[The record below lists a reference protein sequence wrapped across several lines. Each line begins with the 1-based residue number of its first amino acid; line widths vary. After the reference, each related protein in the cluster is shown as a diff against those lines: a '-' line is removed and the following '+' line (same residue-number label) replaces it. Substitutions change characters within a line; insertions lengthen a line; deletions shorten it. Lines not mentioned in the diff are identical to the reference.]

1 LLKKV
6 KIDLFE
12 QPLLVKFEGGVGV
25 GYQALYR
32 VWRPKQLSDV
42 VGQEY
47 ITKTI
52 KNALIQD
59 KLSHAYLFTGP
70 RGTGKTSAA
79 KIIAKAVNCQK
90 SPVEEPCNACESCLG
105 ITDGSIV
112 DVIEIDA
119 ASNNGVDEIR
129 DIRDKVKFAPSMG
142 IRYKVYI
149 IDEVHMLST
158 GAFNALLKTLE
169 EPPQHVIFILATT
182 EPHKIPLTI
191 ISRCQR
197 FDFKRITSLAM
208 IKRMEFILSHYET
221 KVSYDAL
228 AMIAR
233 ISEGGMRDA
242 LSLLDQAISYSDEEV
257 TLEDILTITGAVSQD
272 LLVSVAGALITS
284 DVSKALQT
292 VDKLVLAG
300 KDPTR
305 FIEDIIFFYRDI
317 LLYKTAPELN
327 EVLERVTVDDQFV
340 SLTKETTT
348 SWIYNAI
355 EILNEI
361 LRDMKWSSHPKIFIE
376 VAIVKIC
383 NNNQETEQ
391 INNEKYTSLLNKVQE
406 LERKL
411 DSLSRG
417 QILPAASTEAHDK
430 PKKNQGQ
437 FSSKT
442 GKSGFNRGQV
452 KEMLK
457 QASKQDLQQVTSS
470 WGQVMD
476 LVKKQSAPANAWLND
491 SKPVAASNQ
500 NIVLAFQNEMHK
512 DMVDT
517 KFRPMVEQELENVF
531 SRQYKILTLL
541 TNQWENV
548 KEEFVREQRGETN
561 SSHEDDPLVEEAVKL
576 VGLDLIE
583 IID

>member
-1 LLKKV
+1 M
-6 KIDLFE
+6 
-12 QPLLVKFEGGVGV
+12 

-32 VWRPKQLSDV
+32 VWRPKQLNDV
-42 VGQEY
+42 VGQEH

-52 KNALIQD
+52 KNALIQE

-79 KIIAKAVNCQK
+79 KIIAKAVNCHK
-90 SPVEEPCNACESCLG
+90 APVEEPCNSCESCLG
-105 ITDGSIV
+105 ITNGSIV

-129 DIRDKVKFAPSMG
+129 DIRDKVKFAPSIG

-197 FDFKRITSLAM
+197 FDFKRISSVAM
-208 IKRMEFILSHYET
+208 VKRMEFILSHYET
-221 KVSYDAL
+221 KASHDAL

-233 ISEGGMRDA
+233 VSEGGMRDS

-257 TLEDILTITGAVSQD
+257 ALEDILTITGAVSQG
-272 LLVSVAGALITS
+272 LLMEVAESLITN
-284 DVSKALQT
+284 DVLKALKA

-305 FIEDIIFFYRDI
+305 FIEDFIFFYRDM

-327 EVLERVTVDDQFV
+327 DLLERVAVDEQFK
-340 SLTKETTT
+340 SLSKETAT
-348 SWIYNAI
+348 SWIYKTI
-355 EILNEI
+355 TILNEI
-361 LRDMKWSSHPKIFIE
+361 LQDMKWSSHPRIFIE

-383 NNNQETEQ
+383 NSNQETEQ
-391 INNEKYTSLLNKVQE
+391 VNNESYSSLMNKIQE

-411 DSLSRG
+411 DGLTQNR
-417 QILPAASTEAHDK
+417 LPQAAGAQVDA
-430 PKKNQGQ
+430 KKNQGQ
-437 FSSKT
+437 FNIKT
-442 GKSGFNRGQV
+442 GKSGFNKGQV
-452 KEMLK
+452 KGMLK
-457 QASKQDLQQVTSS
+457 QASKQDLQKVTSS
-470 WGQVMD
+470 WGQVME
-476 LVKKQSAPANAWLND
+476 LVKKQSTPAHAWLVD
-491 SKPVAASNQ
+491 SKPVAASSE
-500 NIVLAFQNEMHK
+500 NILLAFQNEMHK

-517 KFRPMVEQELENVF
+517 KFRSMVEEVIVNVF
-531 SRQYKILTLL
+531 SGQYKILTLL
-541 TNQWENV
+541 TNQWETV
-548 KEEFVREQRGETN
+548 KEEFIRDQRGET
-561 SSHEDDPLVEEAVKL
+561 SFSDEADPLVDEAVKL
-576 VGLDLIE
+576 FGSDLIE
-583 IID
+583 IIE